1 MVIFSRGATKRRPR
15 KISRSEAVVEGV
27 ERFSKRTISVCLS
40 QHEQDPDLPSLAET
54 EALLSE
60 GIAED
65 EEEELSID
73 GGDKAREGDNTIS

>member
-1 MVIFSRGATKRRPR
+1 M
-15 KISRSEAVVEGV
+15 
-27 ERFSKRTISVCLS
+27 S

-65 EEEELSID
+65 EEEEELSID